1 MTTSREA
8 LQAILRQ
15 YQAPLD
21 RALLALQGDLGA
33 LVGALEDE
41 GADEEVS
48 ETNALGIYNEAF
60 DLRLQVKAFFDTWI
74 EK

>member
-41 GADEEVS
+41 GRDEEMRES
-48 ETNALGIYNEAF
+48 NALGIYNEAF